1 MVINQHVNRLE
12 KEVSHIAGRLYAAIT
27 PEERFRLIMQ
37 ARARGDEADDKRL
50 MNTCPR
56 KTYTM
61 RDADVVERLEAVEK
75 LALCVCL
82 ELAAPLSKLQIL
94 KAQEQCLRHLKS
106 TEADLICQAWY
117 SGYTHGRAE
126 GWRLDGIG
134 EEPLETCDEDG
145 DGEEPPLPED
155 ESPAAHWL
163 TGVNSRLIRELAPIV
178 LDQWDAFTLFCQ
190 EDLRL
195 ESETVL
201 KVCMPPAFETV
212 QIALAQMQGIKA
224 DPKQVEE
231 RRDLLRQL
239 WRRLAIIL
247 PDSQ

>member
-1 MVINQHVNRLE
+1 MTINRQIDRLQKKASE
-12 KEVSHIAGRLYAAIT
+12 IAVPIYAAVT

-37 ARARGDEADDKRL
+37 AHARGDEVEDKRL

-61 RDADVVERLEAVEK
+61 RDAAVVERLEAVET

-82 ELAAPLSKLQIL
+82 ELAAPLAKLQIL
-94 KAQEQCLRHLKS
+94 KAQEQCLGHLKD

-126 GWRLDGIG
+126 GWRLAGIG

-145 DGEEPPLPED
+145 DGEELPLPKDED
-155 ESPAAHWL
+155 PAAQWFL
-163 TGVNSRLIRELAPIV
+163 GVNPRLIRDLESIV
-178 LDQWDAFTLFCQ
+178 LGQWEAFAQFCR

-195 ESETVL
+195 EPERVL
-201 KVCMPPAFETV
+201 EVCMAPALETV
-212 QIALAQMQGIKA
+212 QKALLEMEGIHA
-224 DPKQVEE
+224 DPARVEE
-231 RRDLLRQL
+231 RRDLLGRL
-239 WRRLAIIL
+239 WHRHVGIL
-247 PDSQ
+247 LDSQ